1 MNARAAVR
9 WVASLDVVIVVVS
22 LDVVDVIL
30 SFSAVDAVVSLGVVG
45 AVEVSVRAE
54 VSELSQTHEVGAA
67 HPHHSLTAQ
76 GVSQVQQAFQV
87 AVWGS
92 QSVKQLA
99 VTVRSRAQGH
109 VRTIKTLS
117 QEKIQ
122 THRKVKKSVI
132 YYDKTQIIL
141 S

>member
-9 WVASLDVVIVVVS
+9 RVASLDVVNVVVS
-22 LDVVDVIL
+22 LDAVYIIL
-30 SFSAVDAVVSLGVVG
+30 CFGAVDALVSLGVVG

-54 VSELSQTHEVGAA
+54 VSELSQTQEVGAA

-76 GVSQVQQAFQV
+76 GVGQVQQAFQV

-99 VTVRSRAQGH
+99 VTVRSTAHLTSGQS
-109 VRTIKTLS
+109 KLS

-122 THRKVKKSVI
+122 TRRKVKKNVI
-132 YYDKTQIIL
+132 YYDKTQIFL